1 MLALILSKL
10 LKNLNRDI
18 FIENLQYTEAF
29 QNTKKAKIKK
39 KTEWHFKICPGQV
52 LDNWIWFHLVY
63 QFSESIQVDI
73 FNVIINLA
81 HL

>member
-39 KTEWHFKICPGQV
+39 KQ
-52 LDNWIWFHLVY
+52 N
-63 QFSESIQVDI
+63 DI
-73 FNVIINLA
+73 LKYALGRF
-81 HL
+81 